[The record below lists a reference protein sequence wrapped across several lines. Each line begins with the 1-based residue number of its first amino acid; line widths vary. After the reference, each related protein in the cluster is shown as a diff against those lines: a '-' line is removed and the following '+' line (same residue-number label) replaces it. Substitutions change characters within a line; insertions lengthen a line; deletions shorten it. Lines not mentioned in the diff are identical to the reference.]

1 MGRPRIPT
9 AVHEASGAYDKNPQ
23 RALDRIDEPRPTT
36 PLGPPPEVF
45 LSKYNDGPKLLA
57 IWHELEAQM
66 IEGVATGCDRF
77 AFENLCRL
85 ELRCRSMSAKTGD
98 FAQAKA
104 YLSEFGLTP
113 AGRTRV
119 SARKA
124 KIVDKRTP
132 DGWAALAEERSQ
144 KVQ

>member
-1 MGRPRIPT
+1 MGRPRTPT
-9 AVHEASGAYDKNPQ
+9 AVLEASGAYVKNPS
-23 RALDRIDEPRPTT
+23 RAIDRIDEPRPTT
-36 PLGPPPEVF
+36 PLGPPPATF
-45 LSKYNDGPKLLA
+45 LGQFNDAPKLLA

-85 ELRCRSMSAKTGD
+85 ELRCRSSRAKTGD

-119 SARKA
+119 AARKA
-124 KIVDKRTP
+124 KIADERTP
-132 DGWAALAEERSQ
+132 EGWAALAEERAQ
-144 KVQ
+144 ALN